1 MKINHSWVNLEVSES
16 MRSECEITFERTLFQ
31 FADRISHID
40 VVYSQADDNKV
51 NVSAAV
57 HGTNANFNVSYTT
70 RNALHAIGEVADGIF
85 DVFYKKRDINKGFR
99 TERKLKEANTHQYL
113 HSDDDVARNLA
124 TIMFIDS
131 ITDDVDDI
139 PDPEPLTR
147 FSGED
152 TPSKSWDAPV
162 APVSTWE
169 APTRTWEPTPAPRVV
184 VDDTPSWTP
193 SSSRSSWDDDTSSRS
208 SSASWGG
215 DSGSSWSGD
224 SGSSSCDSG
233 GSSCD

>member
-16 MRSECEITFERTLFQ
+16 MRSECETTFERTLFQ
-31 FADRISHID
+31 FADRITNID
-40 VVYSQADDNKV
+40 VVYSAADDNKV

-85 DVFYKKRDINKGFR
+85 DVFYKKRDINKGYR
-99 TERKLKEANTHQYL
+99 SERKLKESNTHQYL
-113 HSDDDVARNLA
+113 NSEIGDQRNYA
-124 TIMFIDS
+124 TILFMDS
-131 ITDDVDDI
+131 ILDDI
-139 PDPEPLTR
+139 PDPTPAPTK

-152 TPSKSWDAPV
+152 TPAWT

-169 APTRTWEPTPAPRVV
+169 APTRSWEPTPVSRV

-193 SSSRSSWDDDTSSRS
+193 SSSRSSWDDDSSTRS
-208 SSASWGG
+208 S
-215 DSGSSWSGD
+215 SSWSGD
-224 SGSSSCDSG
+224 SGSSWGSDSSSSSCDSG
-233 GSSCD
+233 GGSCD